1 MKYKIVR
8 SYDKRKTVTYR
19 YSFESA
25 YQEYQERESCNAIQ
39 VYLLMGETPILLAQK
54 EY

>member
-25 YQEYQERESCNAIQ
+25 YQERESCNAIQ